1 MFHVKHAIRTGTS
14 SIATDQGGG
23 PVLYCSKPPRARSD
37 PENRPI
43 NVISALLAFMTGV
56 IHASLAPLLSMGDL
70 RPNLI
75 LAAVVTATALFGLGT
90 GAVWAF
96 VAGVTA
102 NLLTTDPLGTLPL
115 GLLLVAGMV
124 AAVGRAVGR
133 TGPVLALF
141 GGLVGSLLLDVVG
154 LAGVLL
160 DGGSLP
166 FGQLPELARLI
177 VPTALLNGALAVV
190 LFVATR
196 MIVGRFGYETVA

>member
-1 MFHVKHAIRTGTS
+1 MRFGSLLSSRRPIEPFRPPYTGPS
-14 SIATDQGGG
+14 R
-23 PVLYCSKPPRARSD
+23 PVPRSD

-43 NVISALLAFMTGV
+43 NVISALLAFVTGV
-56 IHASLAPLLSMGDL
+56 IHASLAPLLAMGDL

-96 VAGVTA
+96 VAGLTA

-124 AAVGRAVGR
+124 AAVGRGIGR

-154 LAGVLL
+154 LGGVLL
-160 DGGSLP
+160 EGGSLP
-166 FGQLPELARLI
+166 IAQIPELARLI
-177 VPTALLNGALAVV
+177 IPTAVVNGALAVS

-196 MIVGRFGYETVA
+196 LIVSRFGYEAAT